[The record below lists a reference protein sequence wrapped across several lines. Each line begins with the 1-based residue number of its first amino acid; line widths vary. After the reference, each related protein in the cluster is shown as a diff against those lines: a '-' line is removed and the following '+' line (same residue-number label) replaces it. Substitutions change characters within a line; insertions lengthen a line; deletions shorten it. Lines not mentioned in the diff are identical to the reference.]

1 MMITTAI
8 TGKVTKGKLRLDA
21 KASLFEDGTKVI
33 LLPLE
38 YWLRIS
44 GGEKEAEK

>member
-8 TGKVTKGKLRLDA
+8 TGKIKGGKLRLDA
-21 KASLFEDGTKVI
+21 KASLFDDGTKVI

-38 YWLRIS
+38 FWLRIS

>member
-1 MMITTAI
+1 MITTAI
-8 TGKVTKGKLRLDA
+8 TGKVTKGKLELNA
-21 KASLFEDGTKVI
+21 SASLFEDGTKVI